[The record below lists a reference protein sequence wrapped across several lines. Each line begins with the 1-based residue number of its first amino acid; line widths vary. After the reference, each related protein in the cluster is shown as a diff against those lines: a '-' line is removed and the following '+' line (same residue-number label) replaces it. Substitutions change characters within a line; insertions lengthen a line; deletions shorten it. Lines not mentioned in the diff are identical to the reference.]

1 MRSLW
6 KGIFNI
12 NLINNFPDKREREDK
27 KKGRNIT
34 ISPKFLGLNI
44 LIHNG
49 KIYRRKYI
57 NKLMIKRKPKKL
69 GEFRSTRKIRTL

>member
-12 NLINNFPDKREREDK
+12 NKSD
-27 KKGRNIT
+27 RNIT

-57 NKLMIKRKPKKL
+57 NQLMIKRKPKK
-69 GEFRSTRKIRTL
+69 IR